1 MELEF
6 EEGPEPEIRR
16 QKMDEGQGKQ
26 NNLVKTTDCLEAV
39 GVFRGWKNFL
49 FIIVAL
55 CLILLQLSFWLVNT
69 GFVKAEGKTKQVE
82 RETEAVG
89 LPPADRPPPEAV
101 PPPAKDLII
110 PLEGNQPNQP
120 VEQPAAEP
128 NQPGEAG
135 AEKQQ
140 QAGSLFGIRFK
151 HLAWLIRFVN
161 FVVIPAAA
169 LYCLTILFCLKVSL
183 LGRLGGINHI
193 CRAFF
198 LSLVMVVL
206 LLPWQLVFGGVV
218 AGAIYTCS
226 ELLSSYAA
234 ERDGV
239 FEVTLYYLRFTG
251 YWVLVVLL
259 LIFSQVRGCRWAK
272 ATLRRL
278 EVI

>member
-6 EEGPEPEIRR
+6 EERPEPEIRR

-69 GFVKAEGKTKQVE
+69 GFVKADDGVKSDKPVVVDENKEQAGDVNE
-82 RETEAVG
+82 ATE
-89 LPPADRPPPEAV
+89 EA
-101 PPPAKDLII
+101 
-110 PLEGNQPNQP
+110 NQPAELVQ
-120 VEQPAAEP
+120 EP

-151 HLAWLIRFVN
+151 HLVWLIRFVN

-218 AGAIYTCS
+218 AGVIYTPG
-226 ELLSSYAA
+226 ELLSACGNEA
-234 ERDGV
+234 GGI
-239 FEVTLYYLRFTG
+239 FEAVLHYLRFVG

-259 LIFSQVRGCRWAK
+259 LVLSQVRSGRWTR

>member
-1 MELEF
+1 
-6 EEGPEPEIRR
+6 
-16 QKMDEGQGKQ
+16 MDKDQAKKD
-26 NNLVKTTDCLEAV
+26 NLVETTDCLEAV

-49 FIIVAL
+49 FVIVIL
-55 CLILLQLSFWLVNT
+55 CLVLLQVSFWLVNT
-69 GFVKAEGKTKQVE
+69 GYVKADDGAKSDKPAVVDENKEQAGDVNE
-82 RETEAVG
+82 ATE
-89 LPPADRPPPEAV
+89 EA
-101 PPPAKDLII
+101 
-110 PLEGNQPNQP
+110 NQPAELVQ
-120 VEQPAAEP
+120 EP

-151 HLAWLIRFVN
+151 HLAWGVRFVN
-161 FVVIPAAA
+161 FVVVLAAV
-169 LYCLTILFCLKVSL
+169 LYCLTILFTLKVSL

-218 AGAIYTCS
+218 AGVIYTPG
-226 ELLSSYAA
+226 ELLSACGNEA
-234 ERDGV
+234 GGI
-239 FEVTLYYLRFTG
+239 FEAVLHYLRFVG

-259 LIFSQVRGCRWAK
+259 LVLSQVRSGRWTR